1 MKPSIGMKLL
11 KRHALTWAFMQPEPP
26 DYAAALREANA
37 RGYTGQ
43 DKAMFIAAA
52 QRIRRGHLTM
62 EAAA

>member
-11 KRHALTWAFMQPEPP
+11 KRDAMTWALKQPEPP

-43 DKAMFIAAA
+43 KKAMFVAAA
-52 QRIRRGHLTM
+52 QKIRRGAVALQ
-62 EAAA
+62 